1 MGGTLA
7 SAEDA
12 PPSTDRV
19 SPRRTEFVLRSSE
32 KPVFV
37 DKRHRFFDL
46 VNVDKPKYNLEIV
59 NGEIGM
65 IGARI
70 KQARLA
76 SGLTLEVLAERITSN
91 GRPITKAAL
100 SKYELEKSV
109 PKPSLLLAI
118 ANILGVRAGYFTE
131 QCPPEINW
139 IAFRKLAK
147 MSAKRQEQVKS
158 FASHVVENQLW
169 LQSLLFPNQRCDFP
183 AAQPATSLDD
193 AERVACELRH
203 AWRLGD
209 SPIDSLTSRVEDS
222 GGVIVGCR
230 EISRDFDGLA
240 GRTNDGFPVAVVSMQ
255 VPDDRRRYNLAHE
268 LGHLLMECGSIDP
281 KAEEKLANRFASALL
296 VPAKVARLEL
306 GAKRRHLDVEE
317 LAILKLKYGLS
328 MQGWIRRA
336 FDLEIIERSHYTT
349 LCVMFSRNH
358 WKRIEPINF
367 EGKEEPSRLKLMTLR
382 ALAEGVISRERA
394 EMVCPGCSTEST
406 FVRSSKRLSATD
418 LRKMT
423 SDQRATI
430 LSAASAQAKELYE
443 TDANLMD
450 FEAFGEE
457 DLYGHAPQSR

>member
-1 MGGTLA
+1 
-7 SAEDA
+7 
-12 PPSTDRV
+12 
-19 SPRRTEFVLRSSE
+19 
-32 KPVFV
+32 
-37 DKRHRFFDL
+37 
-46 VNVDKPKYNLEIV
+46 
-59 NGEIGM
+59 M

-76 SGLTLEVLAERITSN
+76 CGLTLEVLAERLTAN
-91 GRPITKAAL
+91 KQPITKAAL

-118 ANILGVRAGYFTE
+118 ADLLGVRASYFTE
-131 QCPPEINW
+131 QGQAEVNW

-147 MSAKRQEQVKS
+147 MTAKHQEQVKA

-169 LQSLLFPNQRCDFP
+169 LQSLLFPNQCSDFP
-183 AAQPATSLDD
+183 AARPAKSLDD
-193 AERVACELRH
+193 AECVACELRH

-230 EISRDFDGLA
+230 EISRGFDGLA

-268 LGHLLMECGSIDP
+268 LGHLLMECSGIDP
-281 KAEEKLANRFASALL
+281 KTEEKLANRFASALL
-296 VPAKVARLEL
+296 VPATAARQEL
-306 GAKRRHLDVEE
+306 GTKRRRLDVKE

-336 FDLEIIERSHYTT
+336 FDLEIIENSHYTT
-349 LCVMFSRNH
+349 LCMMFSRNH
-358 WKRIEPINF
+358 WKKIEPVSF

-382 ALAEGVISRERA
+382 ALAEGVISKERA
-394 EMVCPGCSTEST
+394 EMVCPGCTIESEFGSTP
-406 FVRSSKRLSATD
+406 KRFSATD

-423 SDQRATI
+423 RDQRATI
-430 LSAASAQAKELYE
+430 LSGASALAQDLYE
-443 TDANLMD
+443 TDANLTD
-450 FEAFGEE
+450 FDAFGEE
-457 DLYGHAPQSR
+457 DLYGDAPESR

>member
-1 MGGTLA
+1 
-7 SAEDA
+7 
-12 PPSTDRV
+12 
-19 SPRRTEFVLRSSE
+19 
-32 KPVFV
+32 
-37 DKRHRFFDL
+37 
-46 VNVDKPKYNLEIV
+46 
-59 NGEIGM
+59 M

-76 SGLTLEVLAERITSN
+76 SGLTLEVLADRVTAN
-91 GRPITKAAL
+91 GQPITKAAL

-118 ANILGVRAGYFTE
+118 AYILGVRVGYFTE
-131 QCPPEINW
+131 QCQPEINW

-147 MSAKRQEQVKS
+147 MPAKHQEQVKA
-158 FASHVVENQLW
+158 FASHVVESQLW
-169 LQSLLFPNQRCDFP
+169 LQSLLFPNQCSDFP

-203 AWRLGD
+203 AWQLGD

-240 GRTNDGFPVAVVSMQ
+240 GRTNDGFPVVVVSMQ

-268 LGHLLMECGSIDP
+268 LGHLLMECGSVDP
-281 KAEEKLANRFASALL
+281 KTEEKLANRFASALL
-296 VPAKVARLEL
+296 VPANVARQEL
-306 GAKRRHLDVEE
+306 GVKRRRLDVKE

-336 FDLEIIERSHYTT
+336 LDLEIIEKSHYTT

-358 WKRIEPINF
+358 WKKIEPVSF

-382 ALAEGVISRERA
+382 ALAEGVISKERA
-394 EMVCPGCSTEST
+394 EMVCPGCSTESE
-406 FVRSSKRLSATD
+406 FGSRSKSFSATD

-423 SDQRATI
+423 RDHRATI
-430 LSAASAQAKELYE
+430 LSAASAQAQEVYE

-457 DLYGHAPQSR
+457 DLYGDTPQSR